1 MANLQ
6 WKNNPIEKLESIANP
21 DDEPSFADFESWKD
35 NTFRSTIS
43 VGIPYIKKMIYDLE
57 WNGGDPPIL
66 VPNAAAPEDYL
77 GTEFQ
82 QSVIRMAVNAG
93 REFSMPEP
101 TGDLFRAIN
110 YKNIIA
116 EVNSFGQQVARAGRK
131 WHSEIFTQAEF
142 ADWPLKPLLEWKT
155 MEVEYNPT
163 RRSADT
169 ATYWKELNAA
179 LAPTEVSLEPDA
191 MKQWIKAISLPRNEL
206 IRLQPATTV
215 DSAIIGRVLDPIIN
229 ADDKQPNHKQWSI
242 QAVKW
247 EETYS
252 SNPSAMP
259 WPTLKALL
267 LKFVSKFAKDTKSA
281 NSSSAKRPRVSPA
294 APTGM
299 ALTAQHDETFQVAL
313 EAAYAAIHQGAGS
326 AQEQRNQYPISP
338 HPNPSI
344 VCDNC
349 GGRGHIQMFCPSPK
363 FTRQQ
368 TMPPQQRISRWE
380 RGRGRG
386 GTRGGMTRGGSG
398 PPFHRDSGHQGSS
411 GASRGQ
417 SSGSRGHSR
426 GTPFHGL
433 RGGSQTRTAPQ
444 TEPFLDVVDA
454 NAAAGLIAYDPDDEG
469 EEWQE
474 NDQHHEDTQE
484 SSLFAFPPGQFG
496 RAAERGQDFRTQFIS
511 GQDFGHHDAKSPPIS
526 APDWADL
533 ESQPALDAPP
543 PIPPTRPRL
552 AARAREVAA
561 SMCSLIWFLPLLRTV
576 ATTIAATT
584 PPAPRTPT
592 AILSVILLLST
603 TLVLFPSIATFAFK
617 SDLTRDTAFVSGF
630 TANSTTTYLVDS
642 GCTTSIIC
650 DPRFLRNYERMNTV
664 SVAGL
669 AGNKE
674 YKWKAELHL
683 PTLTDQGESIT
694 LIIPGCYWDPD
705 GYYNLLATDQL
716 HDAGYS
722 ILLDENRQHSMLT
735 SKKLLTNIPMSRVGR
750 LHDLPVH
757 EHALPE
763 TTAFLGSNSNLSLEE
778 LFHMRMAH
786 TPVPKLAQM
795 SRQVEGVPRHLQCA
809 RALRFPCAT
818 GQHAKAIR
826 QNYPD
831 ASTRVSNSN
840 DALISWDLIDL
851 GENFT
856 TIGGNRYLSLFIIER
871 SRFAITI
878 LHKDRSDFKQ
888 TLQRAF
894 AKAGFTP
901 KVVRSD
907 GAAEYLTP
915 ELDKFFTDN
924 GIEHQVSNPYEQF
937 QNAISEKFVDT
948 LGKGLRTL
956 LLSSELP
963 PEFWGCA
970 AIFYTDVYN
979 HLLHASIGGQIP
991 YALHHNRTPD
1001 VSWFRPF
1008 GCRATVFRGRDLV
1021 DHHKLAPRGE
1031 QGIFVGLGMSHGRK
1045 CWLIYT
1051 PRLNR
1056 IFVSRNVTFDETL
1069 FPLKHSDQRVY
1080 GIYDNQSVQQ
1090 LRADAYG
1097 LGPDVS
1103 VVDDI
1108 LNMPTIESPTTTSV
1122 EIHAVDDADADKL
1135 LSQAETNQQ
1144 FSDDEYEIDDLA
1156 FDDKPPLPH
1165 DTPTTTEPVLTAGDT
1180 ACHPGGGPTCNSG
1193 GGSISN
1199 HRGGPTEHAASN
1211 HGGGQSSQQPSVK
1224 VAPAGEL
1231 RPVKRPTFNEAPL
1244 TYGTPHRK
1252 WWHCENAAIDD
1263 TSDEHLAE
1271 FLIGHSI
1278 DISFPAE
1285 YWPGDNGTWHGQ
1297 AYDTGYDHKHFQQQL
1312 CLKTLIHNSSVKRK
1326 TGTWTY
1332 VPVSKPPGVITD
1344 VSARRALKLQ
1354 FPKATLCKHLTGPHP
1369 KTVEKQPKRVTRSET
1384 RETARKSQLAAT
1396 DLDKADKKLPLK
1408 SRVSQAALL
1417 TFATLSMLHS
1427 MQHEHGFISQFQ
1439 PLEPKSQKEAR
1450 ASPQCLEWRKAEHVE
1465 LKTVWDMGTFRIV
1478 DRQSHVIPL
1487 PSRFTYHLKRNR
1499 DGTISKY
1506 KARIVARGDMQTEDE
1521 YSTTYAPTSRFTAIR
1536 TIISIAAQEQMLL
1549 KHWDITGAFM
1559 TADID
1564 TKIYMELPPGYSLP
1578 DGKCIELAKSLYG
1591 LRQSPGLFH
1600 DTLETWLLDYGF
1612 EPVGADRVIFKL
1624 ARGTEKILLS
1634 LYVDDGLC
1642 ATNSQALYDTFL
1654 ADLSR
1659 KFALSDQGELSWY
1672 LGVGIDHNLSTGVTT
1687 LSQEQF
1693 VETIIERFSM
1703 QGCKP
1708 VSTPA
1713 EPHSHLLVSDCPAT
1727 PDKDAVRKYQQIVGS
1742 LMYLSCFTR
1751 PDISY
1756 AVNQCAK
1763 FMSNPGPAH
1772 MLAAKRII
1780 KYLAGTKD
1788 KRITYTRTNNAAE
1801 ANVFT
1806 CYADADHAGD
1816 PDSRRSVTGYVT
1828 TLNGGAVSWQSVRQ
1842 QVTAL
1847 SSAEAEFYAASVA
1860 GTDVQYV
1867 RRLAEEL
1874 GYPQLLPTP
1883 VFEDNMACIFM
1894 SESAAMYH
1902 KARHIDTRVY
1912 HLRELVKDGVVKL
1925 FKIPTESQV
1934 ADSLTKATPRPAFM
1948 EHVRGMMGG

>member
-818 GQHAKAIR
+818 CQHAKAIR

-840 DALISWDLIDL
+840 DALISWDLIDQ
-851 GENFT
+851 EKT
-856 TIGGNRYLSLFIIER
+856 S
-871 SRFAITI
+871 
-878 LHKDRSDFKQ
+878 Q
-888 TLQRAF
+888 Q
-894 AKAGFTP
+894 
-901 KVVRSD
+901 
-907 GAAEYLTP
+907 
-915 ELDKFFTDN
+915 
-924 GIEHQVSNPYEQF
+924 
-937 QNAISEKFVDT
+937 SEGT
-948 LGKGLRTL
+948 GTS
-956 LLSSELP
+956 LSSSSN
-963 PEFWGCA
+963 A
-970 AIFYTDVYN
+970 A
-979 HLLHASIGGQIP
+979 ASP
-991 YALHHNRTPD
+991 SPSSTRT
-1001 VSWFRPF
+1001 
-1008 GCRATVFRGRDLV
+1008 
-1021 DHHKLAPRGE
+1021 
-1031 QGIFVGLGMSHGRK
+1031 
-1045 CWLIYT
+1045 
-1051 PRLNR
+1051 
-1056 IFVSRNVTFDETL
+1056 
-1069 FPLKHSDQRVY
+1069 
-1080 GIYDNQSVQQ
+1080 
-1090 LRADAYG
+1090 
-1097 LGPDVS
+1097 
-1103 VVDDI
+1103 
-1108 LNMPTIESPTTTSV
+1108 
-1122 EIHAVDDADADKL
+1122 
-1135 LSQAETNQQ
+1135 
-1144 FSDDEYEIDDLA
+1144 
-1156 FDDKPPLPH
+1156 
-1165 DTPTTTEPVLTAGDT
+1165 GDT